1 MITYRRAACASLL
14 LLLLRLPAAGQAD
27 LIYAINP
34 DGSVTIT
41 GYIGPGGALVIPS
54 SIPVQGVNQPVTI
67 IGPAAFASVTSLTS
81 VTIPNTVTDIE
92 TNAFGYCTGLTN
104 VTIGDSVTNIEDE
117 AFMWTSLVNVTN
129 PSSVAVIGDGAF
141 QATPT
146 LTGVYFEG
154 NAPAVVSGA
163 FWNDVNATIYY
174 LAGTKG
180 WGPTVDAIPTKVWTQ
195 QTQSGSLT
203 IAGVT
208 KNPFGFTITGSGTQA
223 VVVEASTSLAN
234 PIWSPIQT
242 NNLSGGS
249 LYFTDPQGASFPARF
264 YRVLSP

>member
-1 MITYRRAACASLL
+1 MIICRKAACAALL
-14 LLLLRLPAAGQAD
+14 LLLLRLPAAGQAY
-27 LIYAINP
+27 LIYSINP

-41 GYIGPGGALVIPS
+41 GYTGPGGALVIPS

-81 VTIPNTVTDIE
+81 VTIPDTVTDIE

-104 VTIGDSVTNIEDE
+104 VTIGDGVTNIEDE
-117 AFMWTSLVNVTN
+117 AFMQTSLVNVTN

-141 QATPT
+141 QAIST

-163 FWNDVNATIYY
+163 FWSDNATVYY
-174 LAGTKG
+174 LAGTQG
-180 WGPTVDAIPTKVWTQ
+180 WGPTVDGLPTKLWTQ
-195 QTQSGSLT
+195 QTQGSSLT
-203 IAGVT
+203 ITGVT

-234 PIWSPIQT
+234 PAWSPIQT

-249 LYFTDPQGASFPARF
+249 LYFTDPQSASFPARF